1 LQTINVWKGDPYET
15 IVVNTGRGGGDCD
28 ITDMRV
34 GSEWLVYANGDQD
47 FLRTGICTLTKP
59 LADASNDLAVL
70 GAGDVPTLAGAN
82 ESLPHSNSGWLLGLC
97 TAVVA
102 FLVAAFLIFRRR
114 SQPDANYG

>member
-1 LQTINVWKGDPYET
+1 
-15 IVVNTGRGGGDCD
+15 
-28 ITDMRV
+28 MRV

-82 ESLPHSNSGWLLGLC
+82 EPLPPSNSGWLLGLC

-102 FLVAAFLIFRRR
+102 LLLGAFLIFRRR
-114 SQPDANYG
+114 HQPDANYG